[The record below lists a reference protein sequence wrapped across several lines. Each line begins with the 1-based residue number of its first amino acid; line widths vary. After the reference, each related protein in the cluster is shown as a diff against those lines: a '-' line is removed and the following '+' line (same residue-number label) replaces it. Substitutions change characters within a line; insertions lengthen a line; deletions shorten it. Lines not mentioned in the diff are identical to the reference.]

1 MRLVLRPLVER
12 DLDEA
17 ACWYETRQAGLRERF
32 LGDFEAALVR
42 VEENPFLYQ
51 TVHRAIRRAP
61 LGDFPYG
68 IFYVQIQDEIRVLGV
83 VHDARHP
90 SVWRRSR

>member
-17 ACWYETRQAGLRERF
+17 ARWYETRQAGLRERF
-32 LGDFEAALVR
+32 FGDFEAVLVR
-42 VEENPFLYQ
+42 IEENPFLHP

-68 IFYVQIQDEIRVLGV
+68 IYVQIQDEIRVLGV

-90 SVWRRSR
+90 SVWRRRR